1 MRRPALAA
9 LAAVLSLALA
19 SSPALAAGKAKTKK
33 AKAKPVAEKPVE
45 TQPSAAAE
53 RVLSWIGKTQDNGD
67 YPYIVIDKTAAR
79 LFLFDPEG
87 KRLGEAPVL
96 IGIAKGDDSSPGV
109 GAKALSELGPA
120 EKTTPAGRYLA
131 KFGYAAGGKKVLWI
145 DYADSVALHA
155 VVTGNKKEHRVAR
168 LNSPEIDDNRITF
181 GCVNVPTAF
190 YSKTV
195 SPLFKKDGGV
205 VYVLPDTKA
214 LEDVFPALHA
224 DQYFTARAED

>member
-1 MRRPALAA
+1 MRSPALAA
-9 LAAVLSLALA
+9 LAAGLSLALA
-19 SSPALAAGKAKTKK
+19 SSPAFGAAKAKAKTKT
-33 AKAKPVAEKPVE
+33 KPVAEAPLE
-45 TQPSAAAE
+45 TTPSHAAA
-53 RVLSWIGKTQDNGD
+53 RVLGWIDKTRDNGE

-79 LFLFDPEG
+79 LFLFDPQG

-96 IGIAKGDDSSPGV
+96 VGIAEGDESSPGV
-109 GAKALSELGPA
+109 GTKPLSELGPA

-155 VVTGNKKEHRVAR
+155 VVTGNKKEHRLAR
-168 LNSPEIDDNRITF
+168 LNSPQVDDNRITF
-181 GCVNVPTAF
+181 GCVNVPKAF

-195 SPLFKKDGGV
+195 RPLFKKEGGM

-214 LEDVFPALHA
+214 LEEVFPALHA
-224 DQYFTARAED
+224 EQYL

>member
-1 MRRPALAA
+1 MPRPALAV

-19 SSPALAAGKAKTKK
+19 STPALAAGKAKAKK
-33 AKAKPVAEKPVE
+33 AKPKPVVEQPIE
-45 TQPSAAAE
+45 TQPSPAAM
-53 RVLSWIGKTQDNGD
+53 RVLGWIDKTHDNGE

-109 GAKALSELGPA
+109 GTKALSELGPA

-131 KFGYAAGGKKVLWI
+131 KLGYAAGGKRVLWV

-168 LNSPEIDDNRITF
+168 LDSPQVDDNRITF
-181 GCVNVPTAF
+181 GCINVPTTF

-195 SPLFKKDGGV
+195 SPLFKADGGI

-214 LEDVFPALHA
+214 LEDIFPALHA
-224 DQYFTARAED
+224 EQYL

>member
-1 MRRPALAA
+1 MRSPALAA
-9 LAAVLSLALA
+9 LAAIVSLALA
-19 SSPALAAGKAKTKK
+19 SSPALAAGKAK
-33 AKAKPVAEKPVE
+33 AKAKPKPAAEAAPE
-45 TQPSAAAE
+45 TPPSQAAA
-53 RVLSWIGKTQDNGD
+53 RVLGWIAKTGDNGE

-79 LFLFDPEG
+79 MFLFDAEG
-87 KRLGEAPVL
+87 KRIGDAPVL
-96 IGIAKGDDSSPGV
+96 VGVAKGDDSSPGV

-168 LNSPEIDDNRITF
+168 LESPRADDNRITF
-181 GCVNVPTAF
+181 GCVNVPTQF
-190 YSKTV
+190 YSKAVT
-195 SPLFKKDGGV
+195 PLFKKEGGM
-205 VYVLPDTKA
+205 VYVLPDTKT

-224 DQYFTARAED
+224 EQYL